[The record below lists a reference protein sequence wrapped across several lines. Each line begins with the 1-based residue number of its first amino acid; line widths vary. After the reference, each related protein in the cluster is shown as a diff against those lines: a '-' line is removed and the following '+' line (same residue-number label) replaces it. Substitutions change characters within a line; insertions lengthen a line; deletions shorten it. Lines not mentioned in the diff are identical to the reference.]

1 VWSRSEGGRTGG
13 AINRKPLQ
21 KKNNSEAT
29 GVKTGKI
36 SKQGVGPAL
45 FFPLITSTQSDK
57 HSLGRQA
64 KIVPAALAY

>member
-29 GVKTGKI
+29 GVKLAK
-36 SKQGVGPAL
+36 
-45 FFPLITSTQSDK
+45 FQS
-57 HSLGRQA
+57 R
-64 KIVPAALAY
+64 ALALLCFFRLIAAQKPRTAQHRNLKV